1 MVQAL
6 IGGPVRRP
14 HRNRGAYVHFPVA
27 DVSEAQL
34 GPHNDTHPAEL
45 FGFTIM
51 MDVPPRSGGTVSA
64 HAALFSRH
72 LRLLLTHRRPCR
84 HQCIWPG
91 SPQLLYDCLE
101 TEQRCGF
108 HPTERYEAVMEH
120 IKSTVEPVEF
130 VGKAGDVLFL
140 HPTM

>member
-91 SPQLLYDCLE
+91 SPQLLC
-101 TEQRCGF
+101 
-108 HPTERYEAVMEH
+108 TEREIRFACCL
-120 IKSTVEPVEF
+120 SR
-130 VGKAGDVLFL
+130 
-140 HPTM
+140 

>member
-64 HAALFSRH
+64 HAA
-72 LRLLLTHRRPCR
+72 PCR
-84 HQCIWPG
+84 GPLSRLPC
-91 SPQLLYDCLE
+91 
-101 TEQRCGF
+101 
-108 HPTERYEAVMEH
+108 
-120 IKSTVEPVEF
+120 
-130 VGKAGDVLFL
+130 
-140 HPTM
+140 